1 MYGALK
7 DLKLN
12 DACKEQHQLVLK
24 KGFEPQPIAVKLMLI
39 VSELGE
45 ACEADRTSK
54 HANVK
59 AFEAQA
65 PIRLIDMM
73 SGGCLIV
80 DSTTKEH
87 INEEMAISMCKSAFE
102 NTIKDTFEDEI
113 ADTFLRLMELCG
125 EYDIDIEKHI
135 KLKAAYN
142 ETRPLKHGK
151 EY

>member
-1 MYGALK
+1 MEALK

-12 DACKEQHQLVLK
+12 DACKVQHQLVLK

-65 PIRLIDMM
+65 PTRLIDM
-73 SGGCLIV
+73 SGGYLIV

-87 INEEMAISMCKSAFE
+87 INEEMAISMCQSAFE
-102 NTIKDTFEDEI
+102 NNIKDTFEDEI
-113 ADTFLRLMELCG
+113 ADAFLRLMDLCG
-125 EYDIDIEKHI
+125 EYDIDIENHI

>member
-12 DACKEQHQLVLK
+12 EACKVQHQLVLK

-65 PIRLIDMM
+65 PIRLIDM
-73 SGGCLIV
+73 SGRYLIV
-80 DSTTKEH
+80 DSSMKEY
-87 INEEMAISMCKSAFE
+87 INDEMAISICKSAFE
-102 NTIKDTFEDEI
+102 NTIKDTFEDEL
-113 ADTFLRLMELCG
+113 ADVFLRLMDLCG

-142 ETRPLKHGK
+142 ELRPPKHGK
-151 EY
+151 KY

>member
-12 DACKEQHQLVLK
+12 DACKVQHQLVLK

-54 HANVK
+54 HANIK

-65 PIRLIDMM
+65 PTRLIDM

-113 ADTFLRLMELCG
+113 ADVFLRLMDLCG
-125 EYDIDIEKHI
+125 EYGIDIEKHI
-135 KLKAAYN
+135 QLKAAYN

>member
-12 DACKEQHQLVLK
+12 DACKVQHQLVLK

-45 ACEADRTSK
+45 ACEADRTGK

-59 AFEAQA
+59 AFEAQV
-65 PIRLIDMM
+65 PTRLIDM

-102 NTIKDTFEDEI
+102 NNIKDTFEDEI
-113 ADTFLRLMELCG
+113 ADAFLRLMDICG
-125 EYDIDIEKHI
+125 MLDIDIEKHI
-135 KLKAAYN
+135 IMKSEYNKL
-142 ETRPLKHGK
+142 RPAKHGK

>member
-12 DACKEQHQLVLK
+12 DACKVTHQLVLK

-45 ACEADRTSK
+45 ACEADRRSK

-59 AFEAQA
+59 AFETQV
-65 PIRLIDMM
+65 PTRLIDM

-102 NTIKDTFEDEI
+102 NNIKDTFEDEI
-113 ADTFLRLMELCG
+113 ADTFLRLMDLCG

>member
-12 DACKEQHQLVLK
+12 DACKVQHQLVLK

-45 ACEADRTSK
+45 ACEADRTNK

-59 AFEAQA
+59 AFEMQV
-65 PIRLIDMM
+65 PTRLIDM
-73 SGGCLIV
+73 SGGCLII
-80 DSTTKEH
+80 DSSTKEY
-87 INEEMAISMCKSAFE
+87 ISDEMAECICKSAFE
-102 NTIKDTFEDEI
+102 STIKDTFEDEL
-113 ADTFLRLMELCG
+113 ADAFLRLMDLCG

-142 ETRPLKHGK
+142 ETRPPKHGK

>member
-1 MYGALK
+1 MYGTLK

-12 DACKEQHQLVLK
+12 EACKVQHQLVLK

-65 PIRLIDMM
+65 PIRLIDM
-73 SGGCLIV
+73 SGRYLIV
-80 DSTTKEH
+80 DSSMKEY
-87 INEEMAISMCKSAFE
+87 INDEMAISICKSAFE
-102 NTIKDTFEDEI
+102 NTIKDTFEDEL
-113 ADTFLRLMELCG
+113 ADVFLRLMDLCG

-142 ETRPLKHGK
+142 ELRPPKHGK
-151 EY
+151 KY